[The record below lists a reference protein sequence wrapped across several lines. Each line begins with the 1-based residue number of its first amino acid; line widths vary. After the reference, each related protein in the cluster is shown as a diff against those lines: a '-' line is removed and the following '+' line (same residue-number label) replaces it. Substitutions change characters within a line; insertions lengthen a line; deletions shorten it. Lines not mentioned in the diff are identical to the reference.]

1 MQILPYLAR
10 TELSTSST
18 IKTAGHGFSTAI
30 AALPEYSSNLSCNP
44 RVTSTAMNPIRTARP
59 LLPSNILALPPS
71 ARTALFRIQ
80 HSRSSIFPRRAASST
95 APSAHEPLIPAP
107 KEGSGPLLTRR
118 ADRELPEITSPG
130 NVWLYTLPVFAL
142 VVTASAIA
150 FFNYQKASSS
160 TVSSILYALRTNPA
174 ARELLGDEIYF
185 ASQVPWISGDMSQ
198 LQGNIDI
205 TFWVKGTKGAAKT
218 RFVARRKE
226 KRGTF
231 TTHEWSLST
240 EDGRVLHLLEHGD
253 VEVQGSIA

>member
-1 MQILPYLAR
+1 
-10 TELSTSST
+10 
-18 IKTAGHGFSTAI
+18 
-30 AALPEYSSNLSCNP
+30 
-44 RVTSTAMNPIRTARP
+44 MNPLRAARP

-71 ARTALFRIQ
+71 TRTALFRLQ
-80 HSRSSIFPRRAASST
+80 ASRSSIIFPRRAASTST
-95 APSAHEPLIPAP
+95 ATSAQHEPLIPAP

-118 ADRELPEITSPG
+118 ADRELPEITSPS

-142 VVTASAIA
+142 VITASAIA

-198 LQGNIDI
+198 LQGHIDI
-205 TFWVKGTKGAAKT
+205 TFWVKGTKGVAKT

-226 KRGTF
+226 KRGMF
-231 TTHEWSLST
+231 TTEEWSLST

-253 VEVQGSIA
+253 VAVQGSIA